1 MMLAVTTVMGAVAGN
16 RSGQQMRDIAAKR
29 LASVATRAEG
39 ELNLMEVYQNDQLA
53 LIGDTAV
60 GFAVVSRD
68 VAQRPVLAYSL
79 EPFSAGEMPPAVGWW
94 LRQMTSRLSEGAPLT
109 TRSSMVAVP
118 NFVNTLW
125 HQSEPYND
133 DCPKVLKERCLT
145 GCVAT
150 AMAQIMKYYEYPQQA
165 KGKGHYKVVAVT
177 RDVTINSTYDWS
189 KMSNKYDSSSG
200 TTNKKAVAQL
210 MFDAG
215 CSVGMEYGTKEKGSA
230 ASDLD
235 AARAFFDIFSYDS
248 LAIGYHLREYYND
261 EEWMGMIYQEMAE
274 KRPVLYSGLDS
285 EKKSGHAFLLTGND
299 EDGLIYVNWGWGD
312 SKPFNGFFAI
322 DGLTLEGNSFDSAHS
337 MITGVMPQGQS
348 GASQELTS
356 QWGCKTPYSLTVTGK
371 NTLELQ
377 YEDVMYNMCVTYFTG
392 VIDFYFKNMS
402 TGAVETKSFADFDD
416 DPVAFAY
423 GLGSE
428 SLHKDTKTIDV
439 TSLPAGT
446 YEFFIGTK
454 ACIGA
459 RMQSEPTEIRTI
471 GGYCPRILLTKAEDG
486 TLTVGGT
493 PPTAIS
499 TPHSRQGDGVTYDL
513 RGHRRTTP
521 VSQGI
526 YIRDGRKFVQ
536 K

>member
-16 RSGQQMRDIAAKR
+16 RSGQQMRDIAAHR
-29 LASVATRAEG
+29 LAGVATRAEG

-79 EPFSAGEMPPAVGWW
+79 EPFSAGEMPPAVSWW
-94 LRQMTSRLSEGAPLT
+94 LRQMTSRLTERTPLT
-109 TRSSMVAVP
+109 TRSGMVAVP

-125 HQSEPYND
+125 HQSTPYND
-133 DCPKVLKERCLT
+133 ECPKGLKGRCLT

-215 CSVGMEYGTKEKGSA
+215 CSVGMDYGTESSA
-230 ASDLD
+230 ASDAD
-235 AARAFFDIFSYDS
+235 AARAFFDIFGYDS
-248 LAIGYHLREYYND
+248 LAIGYRMRGFYSD
-261 EEWMGMIYQEMAE
+261 EEWMGMVYQEMAE

-285 EKKSGHAFLLTGND
+285 EKESGHAFLLTGND

-312 SKPFNGFFAI
+312 SKPFNGFFDI
-322 DGLTLEGNSFDSAHS
+322 DGLSLEGNTFDSSHS
-337 MITGVMPQGQS
+337 MITGLKPQGQS

-356 QWGCKTPYSLTVTGK
+356 LWGCDAPYSLTATGK

-377 YEDVMYNMCVTYFTG
+377 YEGFMYNLCVTYFTG
-392 VIDFYFKNMS
+392 VIDFYFKNTS
-402 TGAVETKSFADFDD
+402 TGAVETKTFLDFHG
-416 DPVAFAY
+416 DPVTFTY
-423 GLGSE
+423 GLDGE
-428 SLHKDTKTIDV
+428 TLHKDTKTIDV

-454 ACIGA
+454 GRVGERI
-459 RMQSEPTEIRTI
+459 QSEPTEIRTA
-471 GGYCPRILLTKAEDG
+471 GGYCPHILLTKADDG

-513 RGHRRTTP
+513 RGHRLTTP